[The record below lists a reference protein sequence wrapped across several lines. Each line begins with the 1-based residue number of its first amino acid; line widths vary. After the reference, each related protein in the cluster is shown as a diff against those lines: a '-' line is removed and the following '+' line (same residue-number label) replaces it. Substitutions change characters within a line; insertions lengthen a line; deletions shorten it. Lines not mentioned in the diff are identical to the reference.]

1 MRMPVEVELFRNHK
15 HSTMGKEL
23 RAKLGN
29 NPDRATM
36 RKVYHTAQQMV
47 DDMMETIASQAKDGQ
62 IDATDLDESSQEML
76 ALYLEHQVRM
86 LRPNTRN
93 THTLCC
99 SQVSC
104 VSLLLPT
111 VDLARG
117 MFGSQSQRG
126 GGDGDDCGVESSH
139 GVQVDGK
146 FGAIGVAGCIPDG
159 RQQ

>member
-86 LRPNTRN
+86 LRPNTRA
-93 THTLCC
+93 HTL
-99 SQVSC
+99 
-104 VSLLLPT
+104 LLTSVVRFFTFAHSRLGKRFVWFSIT
-111 VDLARG
+111 ARR
-117 MFGSQSQRG
+117 RG
-126 GGDGDDCGVESSH
+126 RRRLWC
-139 GVQVDGK
+139 
-146 FGAIGVAGCIPDG
+146 
-159 RQQ
+159 